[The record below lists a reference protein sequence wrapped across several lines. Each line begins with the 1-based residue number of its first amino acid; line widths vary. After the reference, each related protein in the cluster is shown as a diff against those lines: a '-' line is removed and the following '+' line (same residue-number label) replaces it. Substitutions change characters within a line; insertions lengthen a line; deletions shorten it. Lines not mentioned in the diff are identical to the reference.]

1 MGLWS
6 RIIDSDTRQRYA
18 LAEIREGLFVGEG
31 NKTAKLTQFWV
42 LLVLSSFIAAGGVIG
57 NSTPS
62 VIGAMIIAPLATPI
76 YGVALATTI
85 GNIRALRNSLL
96 LLISG
101 IAVNILVG
109 VLAAA
114 TSFNRMPLDQN
125 PQITGRTAP
134 TMLDLAVAV
143 AVGLAG
149 SFALARRDVS
159 NIVAGVAIAI
169 SLVPVLAVV
178 GITLGAGRFDL
189 AGGAMLLFLTNAA
202 AIVIAGVVVFGA
214 AQYYRETADAA
225 PRMGRRARVMIA
237 MVLIALIIPLG
248 ASSLRTFAY
257 QRWVSQAQTATE
269 QWVEGTAWRVQSVT
283 LENNEI
289 VISVVGPD
297 SPPPREELI
306 RQIRLEVPDSVPVRL
321 TEVAG
326 DESEL

>member
-85 GNIRALRNSLL
+85 GNTRALRNSLL
-96 LLISG
+96 LLVSG

-109 VLAAA
+109 IFAAA

-134 TMLDLAVAV
+134 TVLDLAVAV

-214 AQYYRETADAA
+214 ARYYREAADAA
-225 PRMGRRARVMIA
+225 PRIGRRARIMIA
-237 MVLIALIIPLG
+237 VVIVSLVIPLG
-248 ASSLRTFAY
+248 VSSFRTFAY
-257 QRWVSQAQTATE
+257 QLWLGHAQNAAE
-269 QWVEGTAWRVQSVT
+269 QWVAGTAWQVEYVT

-289 VISVVGPD
+289 IIGVVGPD
-297 SPPPREELI
+297 SPPSRQELTRELRRTI
-306 RQIRLEVPDSVPVRL
+306 PTSVPIRLVEVSG
-321 TEVAG
+321 E
-326 DESEL
+326 ESTF

>member
-1 MGLWS
+1 MTWMS
-6 RIIDSDTRQRYA
+6 RIIDAGAEYRYE
-18 LAEIREGLFVGEG
+18 LAEIRAGLFIGEG
-31 NKTAKLTQFWV
+31 NTKAKLTQFWV
-42 LLVLSSFIAAGGVIG
+42 LLVLSSYIAAGGVIG

-85 GNIRALRNSLL
+85 GSTKALRNSLL
-96 LLISG
+96 LLVSG
-101 IAVNILVG
+101 IGVNILVG
-109 VLAAA
+109 IFVAA
-114 TSFNRMPLDQN
+114 TSFNRMPLDAN

-134 TMLDLAVAV
+134 TILDLTVAV
-143 AVGLAG
+143 AVGIAG

-178 GITLGAGRFDL
+178 GITLGAGRLDL

-202 AIVIAGVVVFGA
+202 AIVVSGVVVFGA
-214 AQYYRETADAA
+214 AHYYRETADAA
-225 PRMGRRARVMIA
+225 PRIGRRARIMIVV
-237 MVLIALIIPLG
+237 VLIALIIPLA

-269 QWVEGTAWRVQSVT
+269 QWVAGTAWRVESVT
-283 LENNEI
+283 LQNDEI